1 MRSAAQWSFAVRVP
15 QFLQYWHAP
24 FDVHQTQTLRRSSQL
39 DPVVSSATTLPRR
52 HRDPRCGAVRVL
64 CGDANLSLFGYFAGQ
79 MILATCNLGPC
90 VWSMASAALQ
100 ILMAEE
106 FTPSSG

>member
-1 MRSAAQWSFAVRVP
+1 MRRLMYTRLRHCVE
-15 QFLQYWHAP
+15 
-24 FDVHQTQTLRRSSQL
+24 VHNWIPLL
-39 DPVVSSATTLPRR
+39 VPRR
-52 HRDPRCGAVRVL
+52 PCHGDIGILVVERFECFV
-64 CGDANLSLFGYFAGQ
+64 GDANLSLFGYFAGQ

-106 FTPSSG
+106 FTPSSGQAISVYPFS